1 MESDCH
7 HILSGTAL
15 REQEWVKERDE
26 EWAKREKLAEQMGRE
41 PTDDEW
47 DEYFYRGK
55 TLYGRYKL

>member
-15 REQEWVKERDE
+15 REQEWAKERDE

-47 DEYFYRGK
+47 DE
-55 TLYGRYKL
+55 